1 MGNQERRSFP
11 RIADTDFAME
21 LKVGEYDTIIHT
33 MNVSASGVY
42 CKIDREIPIMSRVK
56 IVLMMPGMKKS
67 EGVSGLEVSGVVV
80 REHPVIIDGETRH
93 YDLAIFFD
101 DISQK
106 DRDTISNYIE
116 KNSKCAA

>member
-1 MGNQERRSFP
+1 MSNQERRSFP

-21 LKVGEYDTIIHT
+21 LKVGEFDTIIHT
-33 MNVSASGVY
+33 LNVSASGVY

-67 EGVSGLEVSGVVV
+67 EGASGMELSGVVV
-80 REHPVIIDGETRH
+80 REHPVIINGETKH

-106 DRDTISNYIE
+106 DRDTIASYIN